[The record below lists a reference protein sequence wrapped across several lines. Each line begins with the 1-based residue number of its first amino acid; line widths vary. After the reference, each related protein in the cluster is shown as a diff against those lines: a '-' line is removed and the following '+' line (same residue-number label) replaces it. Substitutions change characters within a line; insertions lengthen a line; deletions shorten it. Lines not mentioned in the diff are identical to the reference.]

1 MMELLKKL
9 NSEKYDIVTGSKKY
23 YGIKI
28 IEEKDNFLLIETRPD
43 TYMLVNIASVATI
56 TPAKDVAYGT
66 IAKNIRF

>member
-1 MMELLKKL
+1 MMELLKRL

-28 IEEKDNFLLIETRPD
+28 IEKKDNFLLVETRPD
-43 TYMLVNIASVATI
+43 TYMLVNIDSVTTI
-56 TPAKDVAYGT
+56 TPAKDIAYGT

>member
-1 MMELLKKL
+1 MLELLKKL

-28 IEEKDNFLLIETRPD
+28 LEEQDNFLLVETRPD
-43 TYMLVNIASVATI
+43 TYMLINVASVTTI
-56 TPAKDVAYGT
+56 TPAKDVSYGT